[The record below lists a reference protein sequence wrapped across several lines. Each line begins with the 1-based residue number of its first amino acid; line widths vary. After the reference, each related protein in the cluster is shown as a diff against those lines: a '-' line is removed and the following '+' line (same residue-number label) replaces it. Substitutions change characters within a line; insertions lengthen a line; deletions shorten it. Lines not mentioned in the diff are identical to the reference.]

1 MAHAAYISTESG
13 GANKTCHQLYKTTS
27 LATTFINCLFATK
40 ILHLRYSLP
49 GDFILFCFNHFQS
62 KIWSCYGPL
71 FK

>member
-40 ILHLRYSLP
+40 ILHLL
-49 GDFILFCFNHFQS
+49 IT
-62 KIWSCYGPL
+62 W
-71 FK
+71 